1 SFHTVVQMIG
11 RNREKKTKTLKL
23 QLKTLK
29 LRLKSLKLRLKL
41 RLKINVESISEEEK
55 MFKHQLKREHIL
67 YDYNSFQ
74 YIEFIDGGLFGTI
87 SRAFSKHHQELV
99 ALKSINIDQKYTF
112 EQFLN
117 EAKQHRKVEFHSNIL
132 SFYGITKEKKH
143 KKNYMFVLEYADNGN
158 LCDYL
163 KTNFNIMDWNAKL
176 KFAKQI
182 ASAAKQHRKVEFHS
196 NILSFYGITKENKSI
211 KFTDLVLIMT
221 SDEREAIIKGTPR
234 KYAEIYTACWQKNPD
249 LRPCIDQVV
258 QDLDNVDI
266 TNTVEDIV
274 NLTNQTNNELQN
286 DDLLYSTELSISII
300 SMN

>member
-1 SFHTVVQMIG
+1 HPENILIHNGDIKICDFGIS
-11 RNREKKTKTLKL
+11 
-23 QLKTLK
+23 
-29 LRLKSLKLRLKL
+29 KSLLGP
-41 RLKINVESISEEEK
+41 SIEASK
-55 MFKHQLKREHIL
+55 K
-67 YDYNSFQ
+67 
-74 YIEFIDGGLFGTI
+74 FGTI
-87 SRAFSKHHQELV
+87 RYSDPQYLNDIENYSRNEKSDIYSIGVLLWELSSGH
-99 ALKSINIDQKYTF
+99 APF
-112 EQFLN
+112 
-117 EAKQHRKVEFHSNIL
+117 
-132 SFYGITKEKKH
+132 
-143 KKNYMFVLEYADNGN
+143 AD
-158 LCDYL
+158 
-163 KTNFNIMDWNAKL
+163 
-176 KFAKQI
+176 
-182 ASAAKQHRKVEFHS
+182 
-196 NILSFYGITKENKSI
+196 KSI

>member
-1 SFHTVVQMIG
+1 
-11 RNREKKTKTLKL
+11 
-23 QLKTLK
+23 
-29 LRLKSLKLRLKL
+29 
-41 RLKINVESISEEEK
+41 SISEEEK
-55 MFKHQLKREHIL
+55 KFKHQLKREHIFL

-74 YIEFIDGGLFGTI
+74 NIEFIDNGSFGTI
-87 SRAFSKHHQELV
+87 SLGFSKHHQELV

-117 EAKQHRKVEFHSNIL
+117 E
-132 SFYGITKEKKH
+132 
-143 KKNYMFVLEYADNGN
+143 
-158 LCDYL
+158 
-163 KTNFNIMDWNAKL
+163 
-176 KFAKQI
+176 
-182 ASAAKQHRKVEFHS
+182 AKQHRKVEFHS

-234 KYAEIYTACWQKNPD
+234 KYAEIYTD